1 MVIFLLFCAI
11 VTPFEIA
18 FVNHEPSHKPISI
31 INFVVDGSGQARKL
45 TNLVTA
51 GADGSSTTL
60 PITTPPPPPNWPCPC
75 PCCCSYGTLT
85 SSSNRIAS

>member
-31 INFVVDGSGQARKL
+31 INFVVDGSKCAR
-45 TNLVTA
+45 T
-51 GADGSSTTL
+51 DGSKSALGSRPFRARLHHRLADEL
-60 PITTPPPPPNWPCPC
+60 PD
-75 PCCCSYGTLT
+75 GLL
-85 SSSNRIAS
+85 

>member
-31 INFVVDGSGQARKL
+31 INFVVDGSK
-45 TNLVTA
+45 
-51 GADGSSTTL
+51 
-60 PITTPPPPPNWPCPC
+60 
-75 PCCCSYGTLT
+75 
-85 SSSNRIAS
+85 